1 MYHCAA
7 APVPTHIANGMFGI
21 ILVEPEGGLPP
32 VDREF
37 YVMQHEVYAIED
49 EDTNTLEH
57 DYEAGL
63 REDPTYVVFNG
74 KEGALTERPLMAKQG
89 ERVRIFFGNA
99 GPNLISSFHV
109 IGAIFD
115 KVYREGDVISP
126 PARGIAV
133 TAVPSAGTTVVEFD
147 ALVPGSYTLVDHVSV
162 CAQSIDRSSSFPL
175 GCSAD
180 GHIPPFLA
188 WLSQF
193 SG

>member
-1 MYHCAA
+1 
-7 APVPTHIANGMFGI
+7 
-21 ILVEPEGGLPP
+21 
-32 VDREF
+32 
-37 YVMQHEVYAIED
+37 
-49 EDTNTLEH
+49 
-57 DYEAGL
+57 
-63 REDPTYVVFNG
+63 
-74 KEGALTERPLMAKQG
+74 MAKQG